1 MLTIKQDG
9 NMKNNCKRIHVL
21 NINFEKN
28 KCNGKYSITYAG
40 KTVLYAEKNC
50 DKDSRSVVNKNLKN
64 KKY

>member
-1 MLTIKQDG
+1 
-9 NMKNNCKRIHVL
+9 MKNSFKM
-21 NINFEKN
+21 INTLYINGVKK

-64 KKY
+64 KKD